1 MKEDLNLGNPD
12 HPRKG
17 QEQETVPIAAILIPK
32 HGYYDEHLLN
42 GIRGEEEAAPVLSD
56 KDSQRIVNQKDDSD
70 KLFYDDKLVRH
81 TREPELIT
89 LRTRGKILLFVE
101 AGAYVVF

>member
-1 MKEDLNLGNPD
+1 MNSDVIILVHLLRMKEDLNLSNPD

-70 KLFYDDKLVRH
+70 
-81 TREPELIT
+81 
-89 LRTRGKILLFVE
+89 
-101 AGAYVVF
+101 